1 MPRRLIVVTNLTID
15 EAFSSEIIFKVKMTA
30 PLIKLKQAVSEK
42 VSMPRNVLQ
51 FKSEGVE
58 ISDDDTAEKLQ
69 WRDSVTVL
77 VTKKEDKAFKKR
89 ETDRYEESLQKLK
102 KTTREKLVNDIELK
116 KTNLE
121 NYRQSKQ
128 LELDPMENAIEKL
141 QKSLETMKSA
151 FMEVK
156 NRQLK
161 EMRIKEDEIFLAEA
175 ELEDFDA
182 FYVER
187 ELQAASLKKDFDCPV
202 CYEMMAPP
210 RRIFQCPN
218 GHLLCELCMARSGSW
233 KIKNCPTCRVSLG
246 PGGDVLSRNLAME
259 KLVET
264 YLGNRR

>member
-69 WRDSVTVL
+69 WRDSVLVL

-141 QKSLETMKSA
+141 QKSLETMKTA

-156 NRQLK
+156 NRQLNK
-161 EMRIKEDEIFLAEA
+161 KRIKEDEIFLAKA
-175 ELEDFDA
+175 E
-182 FYVER
+182 
-187 ELQAASLKKDFDCPV
+187 
-202 CYEMMAPP
+202 
-210 RRIFQCPN
+210 
-218 GHLLCELCMARSGSW
+218 
-233 KIKNCPTCRVSLG
+233 
-246 PGGDVLSRNLAME
+246 
-259 KLVET
+259 
-264 YLGNRR
+264 